1 MAITKIEFPNKVSGD
16 LWTSNNANEVK
27 NAVNANA
34 DELSSVKSGVNTLG
48 SQMAGL
54 GTTVQNMQAAMQT
67 PKVSQEQ
74 TEVTIVPNKL
84 NIWGRVSSLIISF
97 ASGTANVCNEYML
110 RFTVGAANFALQL
123 PSGVRWVN
131 EPDWEQ
137 GSTYEVSI
145 EDGLAVYAGWEAA
158 AS

>member
-1 MAITKIEFPNKVSGD
+1 MAITKIEYPNKQSGD

-34 DELSSVKSGVNTLG
+34 DELAAVKSGVNTLG
-48 SQMAGL
+48 SQIAGL
-54 GTTVQNMQAAMQT
+54 GTTIQNMQAAMQT

-74 TEVTIVPNKL
+74 TEVTILPNKL
-84 NIWGRVSSLIISF
+84 NVWGSVSSLVITFGS
-97 ASGTANVCNEYML
+97 ATANVCNEYML
-110 RFTVGAANFALQL
+110 RFTVGAANFTLQL

-137 GSTYEVSI
+137 GNTYEVSI
-145 EDGLAVYAGWEAA
+145 EDNLAIYAGWEAA